1 MTKNDIKHLAEAY
14 EQVSNPAPQVD
25 REKYDRLI
33 TFAKGISNHHL
44 PKYKAAMQHFAG
56 LTEIQS
62 FEHERGIV
70 NALVQIAQDPD
81 SNNPQDV
88 GYNTHQQIEGF
99 LKRFYPDRVSE
110 IKTPDPSDVKGKI
123 GGAGVYY

>member
-14 EQVSNPAPQVD
+14 EQVSNPAPQAD
-25 REKYDRLI
+25 REKLDRLM
-33 TFAKGISNHHL
+33 TFAKGVSNHNL

-62 FEHERGIV
+62 FLHERGIV

-81 SNNPQDV
+81 SNNPQDT
-88 GYNTHQQIEGF
+88 GYNLHQQIEGF
-99 LKRFYPDRVSE
+99 LKQFYPDRVSE
-110 IKTPDPSDVKGKI
+110 IKTPVSSDFKGKL
-123 GGAGVYY
+123 GGAGVQY